1 MRTHGGRRNAGFT
14 LVELLIAM
22 GIIVTLMGL
31 LMPTIH
37 RARLA
42 GMRTTCRGNIGSIA
56 KACITYAML
65 SRSGALPNTA
75 PTESN
80 WSDIEVGNA
89 AGLWLLTENL
99 LSPGAFFCPEA
110 RMRRG
115 YLQAGADDGAF
126 FYSDGVGSLSYSYI
140 SLVGKYKY
148 MPEGSKVE
156 VETPFRDLTTLD
168 ATGLT
173 TQLGFSSSL
182 IIVGDQNPRTTFKDN
197 LIDDN
202 ASECSP
208 NHHGVGQNVGAMD
221 QTARWMQ
228 GTVETE
234 MEDDIYAAEDAAVS
248 SQSPV
253 RGKLGETYLLP

>member
-1 MRTHGGRRNAGFT
+1 MHTYSGRRYAGFT
-14 LVELLIAM
+14 LIELLIAM

-42 GMRTTCRGNIGSIA
+42 GMRTACRGNVGSIA
-56 KACITYAML
+56 KACIAYAWL
-65 SRSGALPNTA
+65 SGGALPNTK
-75 PTESN
+75 PTKAN

-89 AGLWLLTENL
+89 AGLWLLTVTGH

-110 RMRRG
+110 CMRRG

-140 SLVGKYKY
+140 SLVGDYTY
-148 MPEGSKVE
+148 TPEGGGDSVT
-156 VETPFRDLTTLD
+156 TPFRDLTTLD
-168 ATGLT
+168 ATGMT
-173 TQLGFSSSL
+173 TKLGFASSL
-182 IIVGDQNPRTTFKDN
+182 IIVGDQNPRTTFN
-197 LIDDN
+197 DDFIEN
-202 ASECSP
+202 NEHKCSP

-221 QTARWMQ
+221 QTARWME

-234 MEDDIYAAEDAAVS
+234 TEDDIYAAEDAAVS

-253 RGKLGETYLLP
+253 RDEPGETYLLP